1 MNIQATQLRPG
12 MVVRHNGDVC
22 TVHKTEHRTPGNKR
36 GFVQAKLRNHRSGAM
51 VEEKFASEDFLPK
64 VMLESQEMQYLYADG
79 DTFHLMNTDT
89 YEQIELSREQLGD
102 QVNYMI
108 VDTVLSVQFLD
119 GVPFNLDLP
128 AAVELKVIE
137 TEPAIKSATVT
148 NVTKPAKTETDLVVQ
163 VPQFIKEGESIR
175 VNTADGTYLG
185 RA

>member
-1 MNIQATQLRPG
+1 

-148 NVTKPAKTETDLVVQ
+148 NVTKPAKTETDLIVQ

>member
-1 MNIQATQLRPG
+1 

-79 DTFHLMNTDT
+79 DTYHLMNTDT

-163 VPQFIKEGESIR
+163 VPQFIKEGEAIR

>member
-1 MNIQATQLRPG
+1 

>member
-1 MNIQATQLRPG
+1 
-12 MVVRHNGDVC
+12 MVVRHNGDIC

-51 VEEKFASEDFLPK
+51 VEEKFASEDLLSK

-79 DTFHLMNTDT
+79 ETFHLMNTET

-108 VDTVLSVQFLD
+108 VDTVLNVQLLD

-128 AAVELKVIE
+128 ASVDLKVIE

>member
-1 MNIQATQLRPG
+1 MNVQATQLRPG
-12 MVVRHNGDVC
+12 MVVRHNGDIC

-51 VEEKFASEDFLPK
+51 VEEKFASEDILSK
-64 VMLESQEMQYLYADG
+64 VTLESQEMQYLYADG
-79 DTFHLMNTDT
+79 ETFHLMNTET

-108 VDTVLSVQFLD
+108 VDTVLNVQLLD

-128 AAVELKVIE
+128 ASVDLKVVE

>member
-1 MNIQATQLRPG
+1 
-12 MVVRHNGDVC
+12 
-22 TVHKTEHRTPGNKR
+22 
-36 GFVQAKLRNHRSGAM
+36 M
-51 VEEKFASEDFLPK
+51 VEEKFASEDLLSK

-79 DTFHLMNTDT
+79 ETFHLMNTET

-108 VDTVLSVQFLD
+108 VDTVLNVQLLD

-128 AAVELKVIE
+128 ASVDLKVVE

>member
-1 MNIQATQLRPG
+1 MNVQATQMRPG
-12 MVVRHNGDVC
+12 MVIRYNGDIC
-22 TVHKTEHRTPGNKR
+22 TIHKTEHRTPGNKR
-36 GFVQAKLRNHRSGAM
+36 GFVQAKMRNHRSGAM
-51 VEEKFASEDFLPK
+51 VELKFSSEDFVPK

-79 DTFHLMNTDT
+79 DSYHLMNTES
-89 YEQIELSREQLGD
+89 YEQIELSSEQLGD

-108 VDTVLSVQFLD
+108 PDTVVKVQFMD

-128 AAVELKVIE
+128 SAVELEVVE

-148 NVTKPAKTETDLVVQ
+148 NVTKPAKTQTGLVVQ

-175 VNTADGTYLG
+175 VNTGDGSYLG

>member
-1 MNIQATQLRPG
+1 MNVQATQLRPG

-51 VEEKFASEDFLPK
+51 IEEKFASEDFLPK
-64 VMLESQEMQYLYADG
+64 VTLESQEMQYLYADG
-79 DTFHLMNTDT
+79 DTFHLMNTET
-89 YEQIELSREQLGD
+89 FEQIELSREQLGD

-128 AAVELKVIE
+128 AAVALKVVE

-175 VNTADGTYLG
+175 VNTGDGTYLG

>member
-1 MNIQATQLRPG
+1 

-51 VEEKFASEDFLPK
+51 IEEKFASEDFLPK
-64 VMLESQEMQYLYADG
+64 VTLESQEMQYLYADG
-79 DTFHLMNTDT
+79 DTFHLMNTET
-89 YEQIELSREQLGD
+89 FEQIELSREQLGD

-128 AAVELKVIE
+128 AAVALKVVE

-175 VNTADGTYLG
+175 VNTGDGTYLG

>member
-1 MNIQATQLRPG
+1 

-79 DTFHLMNTDT
+79 DTYHLMNTDT

>member
-1 MNIQATQLRPG
+1 
-12 MVVRHNGDVC
+12 MVVRHNGDIC

-51 VEEKFASEDFLPK
+51 VEEKFASEDILSK
-64 VMLESQEMQYLYADG
+64 VTLESQEMQYLYADG
-79 DTFHLMNTDT
+79 DTFHLMNTET

-108 VDTVLSVQFLD
+108 VDTVLNVQLLD

-128 AAVELKVIE
+128 ASVDLKVIE

>member
-1 MNIQATQLRPG
+1 
-12 MVVRHNGDVC
+12 MVIRYNGDIC

-36 GFVQAKLRNHRSGAM
+36 GFVQAKMRNHRSGAM
-51 VEEKFASEDFLPK
+51 VEEKFASEDFVPK

-79 DTFHLMNTDT
+79 DSFYMMNTET
-89 YEQIELSREQLGD
+89 YEQIELTKKQLAD

-108 VDTVLSVQFLD
+108 PDTVVRVQFLD

-128 AAVELKVIE
+128 SSVDLSVVE
-137 TEPAIKSATVT
+137 TEPAIKGATVT
-148 NVTKPAKTETDLVVQ
+148 NVNKPAKTETGLVVQ
-163 VPQFIKEGESIR
+163 VPPFIKEGESIR

>member
-1 MNIQATQLRPG
+1 MNVQATQLRPG

>member
-1 MNIQATQLRPG
+1 
-12 MVVRHNGDVC
+12 MVVRHNGDIC
-22 TVHKTEHRTPGNKR
+22 TIHRTEHRTPGNKR
-36 GFVQAKLRNHRSGAM
+36 GFVQAKMRNHRSGAM

-79 DTFHLMNTDT
+79 ETYHLMNTET
-89 YEQIELSREQLGD
+89 YDQIELPKAQLGE

-108 VDTVLSVQFLD
+108 VDTIVRVQFLD

-128 AAVELKVIE
+128 SSVDLRVEQ

-148 NVTKPAKTETDLVVQ
+148 NVTKPAKTETGLVVQ

-185 RA
+185 RS

>member
-1 MNIQATQLRPG
+1 MI
-12 MVVRHNGDVC
+12 
-22 TVHKTEHRTPGNKR
+22 
-36 GFVQAKLRNHRSGAM
+36 
-51 VEEKFASEDFLPK
+51 EEKFASEDFLPK
-64 VMLESQEMQYLYADG
+64 VTLESQEMQYLYADG
-79 DTFHLMNTDT
+79 DTFHLMNTET
-89 YEQIELSREQLGD
+89 FEQIELSREQLGD

-175 VNTADGTYLG
+175 VNTGDGTYLG

>member
-1 MNIQATQLRPG
+1 MNVQATQLRPG

-89 YEQIELSREQLGD
+89 FEQIELSREQLGD

-128 AAVELKVIE
+128 ASVDLKVIE